1 MKRSVL
7 VVLAHPD
14 DETFGCGGTIAKLVR
29 EGAEVT
35 YACGTRGE
43 MGRNMGNPPF
53 ANRETLRELRE
64 RELREACRILGIK
77 ELRLLGIWDKT
88 TEFRDRE
95 ALADQIG
102 AIIAE
107 VGPTLVI
114 TSHPEH
120 GGHPDHSAIG
130 AATIRAI
137 ERMPADRRPTVWCQI
152 NWRVADKLGISLE
165 EVDISAVSE
174 VKMAATRAHRSQSE
188 GMLQRAQ
195 RDPAEAERRR
205 QWALRERHMVYEFGG

>member
-1 MKRSVL
+1 MERSVL

-29 EGAEVT
+29 EGARVT

-64 RELREACRILGIK
+64 K
-77 ELRLLGIWDKT
+77 ELRDACRELGIHELKLLNVWDKT

-95 ALADQIG
+95 QLADQIG
-102 AIIAE
+102 QIVAE
-107 VGPTLVI
+107 VKPSLVI
-114 TSHPEH
+114 TSHPLY
-120 GGHPDHSAIG
+120 GGHPDHCAIG
-130 AATIRAI
+130 AATIRAL
-137 ERMPADRRPTVWCQI
+137 ERLPAAQRPQVWV
-152 NWRVADKLGISLE
+152 NGRSADKAGLPLE
-165 EVDISAVSE
+165 EVDISSVSD

-188 GMLQRAQ
+188 GMLQRVQ
-195 RDPAEAERRR
+195 RDPEEAERRR
-205 QWALRERHMVYEFGG
+205 QWASRERHMVYRFAD